1 MKRILPALLVLSLA
15 VTLKAQN
22 PCSAAKINSHAHTAV
37 ASTSLTNLENCYDLK
52 FYHLNLNVE
61 RNTTYI
67 SGNVRC
73 LAKVKSTTLD
83 SFGFELHS
91 NHTVDSVILNGINTP
106 VSRSGNEGR
115 VAFASALLKGAT
127 IDATVYYHGTAPTG
141 ASAAIGDGYSTG
153 TSGSWGNECTWSL
166 SESYVA
172 HEWFPC
178 KQQLQDKID
187 SSWVFVTTDST
198 NKVGSNGL
206 LKNVAVV
213 GNKKRYEWKN
223 SHPIDYYLISVAC
236 AQYVDYSFYAHPANY
251 PDSILIQNYIYN
263 NPSTLP
269 YFKNIIDSTKQLV
282 ELESRLY
289 GIYPWANEKYGH
301 CMAPFG
307 GGMEHQTMTSIGY
320 FDFQTVAHE
329 LGHQW
334 WGDRTTCR
342 TWHDIFINEG
352 FASYTEHLALE
363 YLEPGQAFS
372 QMLSVHSNVMSQPGG
387 SVYNPDTTN
396 MNRVFDS
403 RLSYDKGSAVLHSLR
418 FVIGSDSVFYK
429 GLRNY
434 SAQFKDST
442 ASIDDFKNSMAAYSG
457 LNLNQ
462 FFTQWVYGEG
472 YPTFNVRWNQTGGQ
486 LILKSAQTVSSASIT
501 PLFITPIQYTV
512 QRSTGD
518 TTILVMHNIATETYV
533 MNMPGTVTGI
543 VVDPNNW
550 ILNKVIGPT
559 HDATLTD
566 INSYSN
572 TSAINVYPN
581 PASNKIR
588 VSGCDNADFVLMDI
602 SGKIIT
608 SAKVREAESI
618 DLSGLAKGMYIYHI
632 SSHDQQLLKTGK
644 LAIQ

>member
-1 MKRILPALLVLSLA
+1 MKKLALALSYLA
-15 VTLKAQN
+15 LSAHAQHQCSVAKAGN
-22 PCSAAKINSHAHTAV
+22 NIHTQV
-37 ASTSLTNLENCYDLK
+37 ASVSLTNLENCYDLK
-52 FYHLNLNVE
+52 FYHLNVNIE
-61 RNTTYI
+61 RTTTFI

-73 LAKVKSTTLD
+73 LATVKSLTLD

-106 VSRSGNEGR
+106 ISRNVHEAR
-115 VAFASALLKGAT
+115 VPFASTLTKGAL

-153 TSGSWGNECTWSL
+153 TSGSWGNQVTWSL

-172 HEWFPC
+172 YEWFPC

-187 SSWVFVTTDST
+187 SSWVFATTDST

-206 LKNVAVV
+206 LKNVVVV
-213 GNKKRYEWKN
+213 GNKKRYEWK
-223 SHPIDYYLISVAC
+223 SKHPIDYYLISVAC
-236 AQYVDYSFYAHPANY
+236 AQYIDYSFYAHPQGYA
-251 PDSILIQNYIYN
+251 DSVLVQNYIYN

-269 YFKNIIDSTKQLV
+269 YFKNVIDSTKQLI
-282 ELESRLY
+282 ELESKLY
-289 GIYPWANEKYGH
+289 GLYPWANEKYGH

-307 GGMEHQTMTSIGY
+307 GGMEHQTMTSLGY

-334 WGDRTTCR
+334 WGDKTTCR

-352 FASYTEHLALE
+352 FAAYTEHLALE
-363 YLEPGQAFS
+363 YLEPNQAFP
-372 QMLSVHSNVMSQPGG
+372 QMLQVHSNVMSLPGG
-387 SVYNPDTTN
+387 SIYNPDTTN

-403 RLSYDKGSAVLHSLR
+403 RLSYDKGSAILHSLR
-418 FVIGSDSVFYK
+418 FVMNDDSVFYK

-457 LNLNQ
+457 INLNQ

-472 YPTFNVRWNQTGGQ
+472 YPTFDVRWNQTGGQ
-486 LILKSAQTVSSASIT
+486 LYLKSIQTVSSASVT
-501 PLFITPIQYTV
+501 PLFITPIQYTI
-512 QRSTGD
+512 QRNIGD
-518 TTILVMHNIATETYV
+518 TIILVNHNIATEQYT

-550 ILNKVIGPT
+550 ILNQVIGPT
-559 HDATLTD
+559 HDATLN
-566 INSYSN
+566 INSYHNLSDI
-572 TSAINVYPN
+572 SVYPN
-581 PASNKIR
+581 PVLNQIT
-588 VSGCDNADFVLMDI
+588 VSGCSNGDFVLTDI
-602 SGKIIT
+602 SGKTIL
-608 SAKVREAESI
+608 SAKIKEAESI
-618 DLSGLAKGMYIYHI
+618 DLSGLARGMYIYRI
-632 SSHDQQLLKTGK
+632 NSNSQQLLKTGK
-644 LAIQ
+644 LAVQ